1 MEFETGYILCAEE
14 GIYGKELPGVLNALS
29 EIGCIY
35 SEQENIC
42 IRVEP
47 TKQSGIYL
55 VRPLKCKSCAFHPG
69 CGLPP
74 SVRRRSA
81 WPTKNLLSFGKRVL
95 RKLYR
100 CLRKVCGMLSI
111 PLPSVTGTCRAYGNI
126 PYRSYGTNGRHF
138 SGGLS

>member
-14 GIYGKELPGVLNALS
+14 GIYGKDLPGVLNALS

-47 TKQSGIYL
+47 TKQPGIYL

-81 WPTKNLLSFGKRVL
+81 WPIKSLLSFGKRVL
-95 RKLYR
+95 KKTYR
-100 CLRKVCGMLSI
+100 YLQKACDMLSI
-111 PLPSVTGTCRAYGNI
+111 PLPSVTGTGRGYGNT
-126 PYRSYGTNGRHF
+126 PYRSYGTNGRHPL
-138 SGGLS
+138 GD